1 MRYHKVH
8 NLVLMKTKL
17 FHTKKT
23 RNEKNKRTSWKKLS
37 NVNTIKYPR
46 KWASFSLNKT
56 GSNGVVRIW
65 LRRKPEMEDCP
76 KKKTEIKRKA
86 EGFCHFLWKKRSLFQ
101 SSLDFFVL
109 TRILIWY
116 WKFESTHQDSNS
128 NPSLNNDKPVIRI
141 YIITYVENQGC
152 NQSFL

>member
-23 RNEKNKRTSWKKLS
+23 RNEKNKKRTSWKKLS

-46 KWASFSLNKT
+46 KWASLPLNKT

-76 KKKTEIKRKA
+76 KKKLRSKEKLKAFVISFEKRGRFFKA
-86 EGFCHFLWKKRSLFQ
+86 HSIFLSSPEFWYDIENLKAPTGFKFQ
-101 SSLDFFVL
+101 PKSKQWQTSNKN
-109 TRILIWY
+109 IHNYICW
-116 WKFESTHQDSNS
+116 ES
-128 NPSLNNDKPVIRI
+128 RM
-141 YIITYVENQGC
+141 
-152 NQSFL
+152 

>member
-23 RNEKNKRTSWKKLS
+23 RNEKNNKRTSWKKLS

-76 KKKTEIKRKA
+76 KKKLRSKEKLKAFVISFEKRGHFFKA
-86 EGFCHFLWKKRSLFQ
+86 HSIFCPHQNSDMILKIWK
-101 SSLDFFVL
+101 
-109 TRILIWY
+109 
-116 WKFESTHQDSNS
+116 HPQDSNS
-128 NPSLNNDKPVIRI
+128 NPSQNNDKPVIRI

>member
-23 RNEKNKRTSWKKLS
+23 RNEKNNKRTSWKKLS

-65 LRRKPEMEDCP
+65 LRRKPEIEDCP
-76 KKKTEIKRKA
+76 KKKKKTEIKRKA

-101 SSLDFFVL
+101 SSLDFLSSPEF
-109 TRILIWY
+109 WY
-116 WKFESTHQDSNS
+116 DIENLKAPTGFKFQPKSKQWQTSNKNIHNYICWES
-128 NPSLNNDKPVIRI
+128 RM
-141 YIITYVENQGC
+141 
-152 NQSFL
+152 